1 MSTSTHLQEVSNES
15 TIPLM
20 TTEEVSHYLK
30 VPVGTLYKWRREGTG
45 PRSFRVGRGTRYRQ
59 SDVESWIEGRS

>member
-1 MSTSTHLQEVSNES
+1 MPMHLKEISNES

-20 TTEEVSHYLK
+20 TTEEVSYYLK

-45 PRSFRVGRGTRYRQ
+45 PISFRVGRGTRYRRG
-59 SDVESWIEGRS
+59 DVESWIEDRS